1 MGSSKL
7 QSDAWFSR
15 ICSRITP
22 VNIAQVIFFQCS
34 TDPELDVAKVGRA
47 ALNGPDKCMTYCFG
61 LGQVGV
67 RFDL

>member
-1 MGSSKL
+1 MLGSLGFVAALL
-7 QSDAWFSR
+7 QS
-15 ICSRITP
+15 

-34 TDPELDVAKVGRA
+34 SDPELDVAKVGRA

-67 RFDL
+67 RFDP